1 MSTLEPLE
9 GYDDVL
15 RDVRGIL
22 EAARSR
28 AYQAIDNLR
37 VQAYW
42 QVGERIVREE
52 LHRQG
57 RAGYGEMLVPRLAA
71 DLGFHRRD
79 LYRMLQLCR
88 TYPIVTSLNPQV
100 SWTHYTVLMGI
111 EDSDVRRFYET
122 MTVRNAWS
130 VRELRRH
137 VTDNLYM
144 RSLTAPDRAAVMP
157 VTLEAVQPADSF
169 RGLYDI
175 ELPGLPSGF
184 SEAQLESA
192 LRSNFERFL
201 HELGTD
207 FYVRRTQQAMIIDG
221 RYHRV
226 DLELYH
232 RGIPCI
238 VLVDLK
244 VGSFE
249 DRYVGQM
256 NKYVNYYRE
265 RVPSYPWER
274 PAIGLV
280 ICQSAGREEVRYA
293 LGGLEEKIF
302 VAEYRVK
309 LPSETEIG
317 EALRQ
322 AGEE

>member
-1 MSTLEPLE
+1 MSTIEPLQ
-9 GYDDVL
+9 GYEDVL

-52 LHRQG
+52 LQQQG
-57 RAGYGEMLVPRLAA
+57 RAGYGEMLVSRLAA

-79 LYRMLQLCR
+79 LYRMLQLYR
-88 TYPIVTSLNPQV
+88 TYPIVTSLSPQI
-100 SWTHYTVLMGI
+100 SWTHYTVLIGI
-111 EDSDVRRFYET
+111 EDPDARRFYET
-122 MTVRNAWS
+122 LTVRNAWS
-130 VRELRRH
+130 VRELRQH
-137 VTDNLYM
+137 VAENLYAH
-144 RSLTAPDRAAVMP
+144 SLSTPDRPAVMA
-157 VTLEAVQPADSF
+157 VTLEPVQPGDSF

-184 SEAQLESA
+184 SEAQLEAA

-201 HELGTD
+201 HELGPD
-207 FYVRRTQQAMIIDG
+207 FYLCRTQQPMVIDG

-244 VGSFE
+244 IGPFE

-265 RVPSYPWER
+265 RVASYPWER

-280 ICQSAGREEVRYA
+280 ICRSAGKEEVRYA

-322 AGEE
+322 AGEG

>member
-1 MSTLEPLE
+1 MSTIEPLQ

-52 LHRQG
+52 LHRHG
-57 RAGYGEMLVPRLAA
+57 RAGYGEMLVQRLAA

-79 LYRMLQLCR
+79 LYRMLQLYR
-88 TYPIVTSLNPQV
+88 TYPIVTSLNPQI
-100 SWTHYTVLMGI
+100 SWTHYTVLIGI
-111 EDSDVRRFYET
+111 EDPDARRFYEAMT
-122 MTVRNAWS
+122 MRNAWS

-137 VTDNLYM
+137 VADDLYTS
-144 RSLTAPDRAAVMP
+144 SLPGPDRAAVMP
-157 VTLEAVQPADSF
+157 MPLEPVQPADSF

-184 SEAQLESA
+184 SEAQLEA
-192 LRSNFERFL
+192 ELRSNFERFL

-207 FYVRRTQQAMIIDG
+207 FYVRRTQQPIVIDG

-244 VGSFE
+244 VGPFD

-265 RVPSYPWER
+265 RAASYPWER

-280 ICQSAGREEVRYA
+280 ICQSAGKEEVRYA

-309 LPSETEIG
+309 LPSEAQIG
-317 EALRQ
+317 EGLRQ
-322 AGEE
+322 GGET

>member
-1 MSTLEPLE
+1 MSALEPLQ

-22 EAARSR
+22 EAARAR

-52 LHRQG
+52 LHQQG
-57 RAGYGEMLVPRLAA
+57 RAGYGEMLVTRLAA

-79 LYRMLQLCR
+79 LYRMLQLYR
-88 TYPIVTSLNPQV
+88 TYPIVTSLSPQI
-100 SWTHYTVLMGI
+100 SWTHYTVLIGI
-111 EDSDVRRFYET
+111 EDADARRFYET
-122 MTVRNAWS
+122 MTARNAWS

-137 VTDNLYM
+137 VAEELYA
-144 RSLTAPDRAAVMP
+144 RSLSAPDRAAVMA
-157 VTLEAVQPADSF
+157 VTLEPVQPAESF
-169 RGLYDI
+169 RSLYDI

-184 SEAQLESA
+184 SEAQLEAA
-192 LRSNFERFL
+192 LRSNFEGFL
-201 HELGTD
+201 HELGPD
-207 FYVRRTQQAMIIDG
+207 FYLRRTQQPMVIDG

-244 VGSFE
+244 VGPFE

-280 ICQSAGREEVRYA
+280 ICRSAGSEEVRYA

-322 AGEE
+322 AREV